1 MKNVHIISH
10 SHWDREWYMSF
21 EEHRARLVTL
31 IDECIDLFENDP
43 NFKGFYLDGHT
54 ALVED
59 YLEIKPQNR
68 EKVEKFIR
76 EGKFKVGPWYIL
88 QDEFLTSGEANV
100 RNLLVGMDLAE
111 KLGGCTKVGYFPDAF
126 GNAGQMPQILKQA
139 GMKGI
144 AFGRGVKG
152 VGANNELQEDNEYS
166 SKYSEIHWQSPDGSS
181 LPSVVFMN
189 WYSNGMEI
197 PTENIEDY
205 WKRALENAEK
215 YASCD
220 EILLMN
226 GCDHQPVQTDLSL
239 AIERAREKYSE
250 YNFIHSNFTDYMEA
264 VTKAMPDDVKPIV
277 GELTSQDTDGWY
289 NLVNTASSLVDLKI
303 QNRKSELL
311 LEAVAEPLATMTA
324 TLGKEYPHDMLLYAW
339 KTLMKNHPHDSI
351 CSCSC
356 DEVNAE
362 VKSRFDRSNQAAKAI
377 IDDSLEFM
385 GKHIDAK
392 GFEDCDAVF
401 CVINTMAGNRSKL
414 VTAEVDVKR
423 HYAKS
428 GRELHEKLKEFDASL
443 YMGGY
448 ELLDDKGNVVPCEII
463 ERRSAFGYDLPK
475 RTFRKPYAA
484 ERIKVN
490 FLAEDVPNAGYRVYG
505 VRKTEN
511 KSQQPTVEKN
521 VLENKYLKAE
531 INLDGTINL
540 LDKTSGRTYREL
552 LQFEDTGD
560 CGHEYTYAPTK
571 GEPIMSGKVPAKV
584 ELTKNE
590 EFVTEYKVTVTMEI
604 PKEGDEKAKEAISLH
619 YPIFERE
626 ESGRSEET
634 VTMEIVSYISLSK
647 DSKSL
652 DIKTE
657 LTNNAKDHRLRVLF
671 PTGLDATTHKVES
684 VFEAPTRNNDHK
696 PCWTYPSKCEHQQ
709 SFVTMS
715 DDNGGI
721 SVCNIGLYEYETL
734 GNTIAVTLVRAVG
747 ALGDWGVFPT
757 ELSQVQKDLT
767 FEYSIVPFKNEE
779 DAYSEIFSFQYPML
793 TTQVFDFEG
802 DALSN
807 EILVWSGTGLKQ
819 TAFKQKMN
827 GNDIVARWTNY
838 TDKEQVLT
846 VEKTNVIDNLYL
858 SNVLEERLS
867 LVEAEVEGWKIKV
880 RPFEILTLLTEKN

>member
-21 EEHRARLVTL
+21 EEHRAKLVTL
-31 IDECIDLFENDP
+31 IDECIELFENDP

-68 EKVEKFIR
+68 EKVERFIK

-111 KLGGCTKVGYFPDAF
+111 KLGGVTKVGYFPDAF

-139 GMKGI
+139 GMSGI

-152 VGANNELQEDNEYS
+152 VGANNELLDDSEYS

-215 YASCD
+215 YASTD

-239 AIERAREKYSE
+239 AIERAKEKYPE
-250 YNFIHSNFTDYMEA
+250 YNFIHSNFTDYIDA
-264 VTKAMPDDVKPIV
+264 VTKAMPSDIKPIV

-311 LEAVAEPLATMTA
+311 LEAVAEPLAAMTA

-362 VKSRFDRSNQAAKAI
+362 VKSRFDRSNNAAKAI
-377 IDDSLEFM
+377 IDDSLEFL
-385 GKHIDAK
+385 GKHIDTK

-401 CVINTMAGNRSKL
+401 CVINTMAGKRNKL
-414 VTAEVDVKR
+414 TKATVDVKR
-423 HYAKS
+423 HYCRS
-428 GRELHEKLKEFDASL
+428 GRELHEMLVQFDKEL

-448 ELLDDKGNVVPCEII
+448 ELLDDKGNVVPCEVLN
-463 ERRSAFGYDLPK
+463 RKSAFGYDLPR

-484 ERIKVN
+484 EQIEIS
-490 FLAEDVPNAGYRVYG
+490 FLAEDVPSSGYRVYG
-505 VRKTEN
+505 VRKTSDVAQ
-511 KSQQPTVEKN
+511 KPTVEKN
-521 VLENKYLKAE
+521 VLENKFLKAE
-531 INLDGTINL
+531 INADGTVNL
-540 LDKTSGRTYREL
+540 LDKLSGKTYREL
-552 LQFEDTGD
+552 LRFEDTGD
-560 CGHEYTYAPTK
+560 CGHEYTYVQTK
-571 GEPIMSGKVPAKV
+571 EEPILSGKTPAKI
-584 ELTKNE
+584 ELSKNE

-604 PKEGDEKAKEAISLH
+604 PKEGDEVTKKMIDMH
-619 YPIFERE
+619 NPIFERDGA
-626 ESGRSEET
+626 GRCDET

-647 DSKSL
+647 ESKSL
-652 DIKTE
+652 DIRTE

-671 PTGLDATTHKVES
+671 PTGLDAKTHKVES
-684 VFEAPTRNNDHK
+684 VFELPTRNNEHK

-709 SFVTMS
+709 GFVTMK
-715 DDNGGI
+715 DTDGGI

-747 ALGDWGVFPT
+747 ELGDWGVFPT
-757 ELSQVQKDLT
+757 ELSQVQKELT

-779 DAYSEIFSFQYPML
+779 DAYCEVFGFQYPMI

-807 EILVWSGTGLKQ
+807 EMLIWCGTGLKQ
-819 TAFKQKMN
+819 TAFKNKMN
-827 GNDIVARWTNY
+827 GNDIIARWTNY
-838 TDKEQVLT
+838 TDCEQTLT
-846 VEKTNVIDNLYL
+846 IKKTEIIDNLYR
-858 SNVLEERLS
+858 SNV
-867 LVEAEVEGWKIKV
+867 VEDEMDVISCDNGEWKIKV
-880 RPFEILTLLTEKN
+880 RPFEILTVLVKK

>member
-76 EGKFKVGPWYIL
+76 EGRFKVGPWYIL

-126 GNAGQMPQILKQA
+126 GNAGQMPQLLKQA
-139 GMKGI
+139 GMDGI

-152 VGANNELQEDNEYS
+152 VGANNELQEDSEYA
-166 SKYSEIHWQSPDGSS
+166 SKYSEIYWQSPDGSG

-197 PTENIEDY
+197 PTENIEEY

-215 YASCD
+215 YASTD

-226 GCDHQPVQTDLSL
+226 GCDHQPVQTDLSE
-239 AIERAREKYSE
+239 AIKRAQEKYPE
-250 YNFIHSNFTDYMEA
+250 YNFIHSNFTDYIEA
-264 VTKAMPDDVKPIV
+264 VTKAMPGDIKPIV

-377 IDDSLEFM
+377 INDSLEFI
-385 GKHIDAK
+385 GKHIDTK
-392 GFEDCDAVF
+392 DFENCDAVF
-401 CVINTMAGNRSKL
+401 CVLNTMAGKRSKL

-428 GRELHEKLKEFDASL
+428 GRELHEKLKEFHNDL
-443 YMGGY
+443 YMGEY
-448 ELLDDKGNVVPCEII
+448 ELLDEAGNIIPCQVLD
-463 ERRSAFGYDLPK
+463 RRSAFDYDLPA
-475 RTFRKPYAA
+475 RSFRKPYAA
-484 ERIKVN
+484 ERIKIS
-490 FLAEDVPNAGYRVYG
+490 FLAEDVPNAGYKVYG
-505 VRKTEN
+505 VRKATSAPK
-511 KSQQPTVEKN
+511 KSAVEKN

-540 LDKTSGRTYREL
+540 LDKSSGRTYREL
-552 LQFEDTGD
+552 LRFEDTGD

-571 GEPIMSGKVPAKV
+571 GEPILSGETAAEI

-590 EFVTEYKVTVTMEI
+590 DFVTEYKVTVKMEI
-604 PKEGDEKAKEAISLH
+604 PKEGDEKTKEAVSLH

-626 ESGRSEET
+626 ESGRSDET

-671 PTGLDATTHKVES
+671 PTGLNATTHKVES

-709 SFVTMS
+709 GFVTMS
-715 DDNGGI
+715 DNEGGV
-721 SVCNIGLYEYETL
+721 SVCNIGLYEYETI

-747 ALGDWGVFPT
+747 ELGDWGVFPT

-767 FEYSIVPFKNEE
+767 FEYSIVPFEKEE
-779 DAYSEIFSFQYPML
+779 DAWEDIFRFQYPMI
-793 TTQVFDFEG
+793 TTQVFGFEG
-802 DALSN
+802 NALSK
-807 EILVWSGTGLKQ
+807 EMLVWSGCGLKQ

-827 GNDIVARWTNY
+827 GNDIIARWTNY
-838 TDKEQVLT
+838 TDTEQVLT
-846 VEKTNVIDNLYL
+846 VEKTDIIDNLYR
-858 SNVLEERLS
+858 SNVIEEKLDELA
-867 LVEAEVEGWKIKV
+867 LVNGKWEIKV
-880 RPFEILTLLTEKN
+880 KPYEILTLGVEKA